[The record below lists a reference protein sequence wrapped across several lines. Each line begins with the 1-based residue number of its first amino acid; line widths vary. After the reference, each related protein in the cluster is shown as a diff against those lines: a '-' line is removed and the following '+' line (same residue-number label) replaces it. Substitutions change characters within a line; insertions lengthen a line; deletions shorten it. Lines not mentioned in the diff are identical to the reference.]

1 MSLVRV
7 PTAILASPPQGDHLL
22 LSALPYCPP
31 RSYLRPGAPSARKST
46 EVHQHLPRRRSPR
59 SRRLLGPA
67 PSQQRPAF
75 FQPASVPYTR
85 THSRAYVSSQR
96 ALHGLPPASPVFST
110 SNCFLHQRPAL
121 ASLSRPA
128 LLHLRSHTEVMAAS
142 SRIDTH
148 VLPHNLYSPILQS
161 PQLEDSPAGTTSQLT
176 IYASTSPSH
185 TVVPSSA
192 ALWRLTL
199 AANVGLTG
207 TIPPPSAL
215 TGCLRSPS

>member
-7 PTAILASPPQGDHLL
+7 PTAILASPPQGDHLS

-67 PSQQRPAF
+67 PSQQRPASS
-75 FQPASVPYTR
+75 QPTSVPCTR
-85 THSRAYVSSQR
+85 THSR
-96 ALHGLPPASPVFST
+96 LPPASPVFST

-121 ASLSRPA
+121 ASLSAGSPSLAQPYRG
-128 LLHLRSHTEVMAAS
+128 HGGVISDRRS
-142 SRIDTH
+142 
-148 VLPHNLYSPILQS
+148 Y
-161 PQLEDSPAGTTSQLT
+161 SPAGTTPQLI
-176 IYASTSPSH
+176 IYASTSPSYAA
-185 TVVPSSA
+185 PSSA
-192 ALWRLTL
+192 VLRRLTL

-207 TIPPPSAL
+207 TIPPP
-215 TGCLRSPS
+215 PP